1 MYYYVEYLRARR
13 AMRVVAII
21 LGVLAACAIGLRIY
35 LIGSHSPEDVARAL
49 EQSPTAHVTRSTL
62 ADGTAE
68 SQVDDPQRGVRA
80 VIDRRNGRL
89 NMTISEPRRLYRA
102 QTSKMLSMGSE
113 RENVTESG
121 NMVKA
126 TITSGGEDKF
136 DISALMAFSMI
147 IGLVTATLLGAPLAK
162 ENAGH
167 LELTWT
173 KPVSRSQ
180 YAWAAIG
187 VDSLSIVLAQCA
199 TVLVVLLCALLFVIP
214 QIVLGSALIAG
225 IALAAPLA
233 WYALLTTL
241 SASARQG
248 PGLVIGLSW
257 VAAIVVLAVAHAT
270 SGAQSTI
277 GIAVHAVAQALAYF
291 DPLAYASFSDGG
303 LVRNGVVT
311 TAAEA
316 FVALCTLGILYLV
329 AAVLQWRRVEA

>member
-1 MYYYVEYLRARR
+1 L
-13 AMRVVAII
+13 
-21 LGVLAACAIGLRIY
+21 
-35 LIGSHSPEDVARAL
+35 
-49 EQSPTAHVTRSTL
+49 
-62 ADGTAE
+62 
-68 SQVDDPQRGVRA
+68 
-80 VIDRRNGRL
+80 
-89 NMTISEPRRLYRA
+89 
-102 QTSKMLSMGSE
+102 LSMGSE
-113 RENVTESG
+113 REKVTESG
-121 NMVKA
+121 KMVKA
-126 TITSGGEDKF
+126 TITYSGGEDKF

-147 IGLVTATLLGAPLAK
+147 VGLVTATLLAAPLAK

-199 TVLVVLLCALLFVIP
+199 TVVVVLLCALLFVIP

-241 SASARQG
+241 SASAKQG

-257 VAAIVVLAVAHAT
+257 VAAIVILAVAHAT
-270 SGAQSTI
+270 NGAQSTI
-277 GIAVHAVAQALAYF
+277 GIAVHAVAQTLAYL

-303 LVRNGVVT
+303 LVRNGVVA

-316 FVALCTLGILYLV
+316 FLALCTLGILYLV